1 MELKNI
7 SNQELIQRI
16 EKLVRT
22 ERKITHLV
30 LLHIAEI
37 EDRKIYADMGYDGM
51 YAYLTRGLGYS
62 EGSAYRRLQS
72 ARLLKQLP
80 AVAEKIE
87 DGSLNLTQLTQVQKI
102 VKSESLKVAQEVLTK
117 IENKSSFETQ
127 KVLATEF
134 NLPIQTHEKIKPQQ
148 DDSVRLEITLTPE
161 QYEYLKQAQ
170 SLLSHTC
177 PSGSMADVIAN
188 LAKKFVQKKLKS
200 ATSNTGKINQQ
211 EASASNTESKNT
223 IKAVTNTN
231 SKNTIKLVTQSANA
245 RAERLNKKP
254 YRKYISVH
262 TKRELLQKANHQC
275 QYVDHK
281 SQQKCTSR
289 FQLEID
295 HIKPLAIGGSDEVRN
310 LRVLCRTHN
319 AMMAR
324 GLF

>member
-80 AVAEKIE
+80 EVAEKIE
-87 DGSLNLTQLTQVQKI
+87 DGSLNLTQLSQVQKI
-102 VKSESLKVAQEVLTK
+102 VKSESLQAAQEVLTK
-117 IENKSSFETQ
+117 IENKNSFETQ

-170 SLLSHTC
+170 SLLSHIC
-177 PSGSMADVIAN
+177 PPSSMAEV
-188 LAKKFVQKKLKS
+188 LAALAQNYVQKKLKS
-200 ATSNTGKINQQ
+200 AISNTKKITQQ
-211 EASASNTESKNT
+211 KTTAINTESKS
-223 IKAVTNTN
+223 TN
-231 SKNTIKLVTQSANA
+231 KPLTQSANA
-245 RAERLNKKP
+245 RAEHLNKKP
-254 YRKYISVH
+254 YRKYISIH
-262 TKRELLQKANHQC
+262 TKRDLLQKANQQC
-275 QYVDHK
+275 EYVDHK

-295 HIKPLAIGGSDEVRN
+295 HIQPLAIGGSDEVRN
-310 LRVLCRTHN
+310 LRVLCRIHN

-324 GLF
+324 RAQIQR

>member
-16 EKLVRT
+16 EKLVHT

-102 VKSESLKVAQEVLTK
+102 VKSESLQAAQEVLTK
-117 IENKSSFETQ
+117 IENKNSFETQ

-134 NLPIQTHEKIKPQQ
+134 KLPIQIHEKIKPQQ

-170 SLLSHTC
+170 SLLSHIC
-177 PSGSMADVIAN
+177 PSGSMAEVIST
-188 LAKKFVQKKLKS
+188 LAQSYVQKKLKS
-200 ATSNTGKINQQ
+200 ATSNAEKITLQ
-211 EASASNTESKNT
+211 EVSAIN
-223 IKAVTNTN
+223 AN
-231 SKNTIKLVTQSANA
+231 SKNTIKSVTQSANA

-254 YRKYISVH
+254 YRKYISIH
-262 TKRELLQKANHQC
+262 TKRELLQKANHC
-275 QYVDHK
+275 CEYIDHK

-295 HIKPLAIGGSDEVRN
+295 HIRPLAIGGSDEVKN

-319 AMMAR
+319 LVMAR
-324 GLF
+324 RATF